1 MSNIYDQ
8 HKAAFSNVSA
18 YVILK
23 DGERVATVAIKYP
36 SRGEGRLWAYL
47 HVIGLPMVRSYAAGC
62 GYDKRSAAVA
72 SAARKVEASK
82 GEYATAEDAT
92 LAQFWN
98 DLSPSLD
105 KGHEWTRALELAG
118 FTVLQAV

>member
-8 HKAAFSNVSA
+8 HTSAFSDVSA

-47 HVIGLPMVRSYAAGC
+47 HVIGLPMVRSYVAGC
-62 GYDKRSAAVA
+62 GFDKRSAAVT
-72 SAARKVEASK
+72 SAARMVQAPKS
-82 GEYATAEDAT
+82 EYTTSDDVA

-98 DLSPSLD
+98 DLAPSLD